1 MKSMKKALAIGLFS
15 SLLAAPAFAETTL
28 RISLQLPLKHHLGQN
43 LLAFKEQVETASKGD
58 LKIEIYPSAQLY
70 KDKEVPKAV
79 SSGAIEMGVASLA
92 RFVGTVPAVD
102 VFYVPFMFPSEALVK
117 KATAPGSVIR
127 QPLDDAILKTGARVL
142 WWQAYGGVALL
153 SKGDPIVNP
162 EDMKGKKVRVF
173 GKTLGEFTKSV
184 GGAPV
189 VMSGSEQ
196 FLAYQRGTVDAGM
209 TGVSAVM
216 PRKLYQVMDNLTV
229 TKHADI
235 EFVVII
241 NDKVWDKLDDT
252 QRGII
257 TTASRSVEA
266 DLREKMI
273 KIEAD
278 ALVESKKNM
287 KVFELNEAQIAAW
300 KEATS
305 TVVDGYIK
313 SSGDL
318 GKQLVEAAKSL

>member
-1 MKSMKKALAIGLFS
+1 
-15 SLLAAPAFAETTL
+15 
-28 RISLQLPLKHHLGQN
+28 
-43 LLAFKEQVETASKGD
+43 
-58 LKIEIYPSAQLY
+58 
-70 KDKEVPKAV
+70 
-79 SSGAIEMGVASLA
+79 
-92 RFVGTVPAVD
+92 
-102 VFYVPFMFPSEALVK
+102 
-117 KATAPGSVIR
+117 
-127 QPLDDAILKTGARVL
+127 
-142 WWQAYGGVALL
+142 
-153 SKGDPIVNP
+153 
-162 EDMKGKKVRVF
+162 
-173 GKTLGEFTKSV
+173 
-184 GGAPV
+184 
-189 VMSGSEQ
+189 
-196 FLAYQRGTVDAGM
+196 
-209 TGVSAVM
+209 M

-266 DLREKMI
+266 DLREKML